1 MTRHHIDI
9 VPGISHFRYD
19 HQINILG
26 DSTTGR
32 WKDADGQASRHLL
45 GAVARGIH
53 HADIA
58 STGQHNPF
66 PPRNELAQQ
75 AGVFQILSF
84 GLCGAHHTDDIPH
97 SSYRR

>member
-58 STGQHNPF
+58 STGQHTPI
-66 PPRNELAQQ
+66 PAAQ
-75 AGVFQILSF
+75 
-84 GLCGAHHTDDIPH
+84 
-97 SSYRR
+97 